1 MTNIGNGLPYI
12 IGFRLDGSIDE
23 GDLFWYPQTN
33 ATITG
38 GKPVIFS
45 AGNVIQNTTTMAA
58 TFAGIAA
65 ITQANAGAAGS
76 ITIPVIKPNPQ
87 KAFWA
92 PVLSAAVVTAAAVG
106 TLCDFDATGLGV
118 SLTSNSPTAYGM
130 QIIDVDFS
138 TLALAANAN
147 GFVKVRFIAASE

>member
-1 MTNIGNGLPYI
+1 MVNIGNGLPYI
-12 IGFRLDGSIDE
+12 IGFRLDGSIEE

-45 AGNVIQNTTTMAA
+45 GGNVIQNTTTMAA

-76 ITIPVIKPNPQ
+76 VTIPVIKPNPQ

-92 PVLSAAVVTAAAVG
+92 PVLSATLVTSSAVG

-130 QIIDVDFS
+130 QIIDIDAS
-138 TLALAANAN
+138 TLAVAANAA

>member
-12 IGFRLDGSIDE
+12 IGFRLDGSIEE

-33 ATITG
+33 ATVNAFT
-38 GKPVIFS
+38 PVIFS
-45 AGNVIQNTTTMAA
+45 SGNVVQNTTTMAA

-76 ITIPVIKPNPQ
+76 VTIPVIKPNPQ

-92 PVLSAAVVTAAAVG
+92 PVLSASVATAAAVG

-130 QIIDVDFS
+130 QIIDIDIS
-138 TLALAANAN
+138 TLALAANSK